1 MGQAIFWVLA
11 APNLAGFAVCFVDK
25 RRAKRKAWRVRERT
39 FFLLALLGGGWGVWG
54 GMYLFR
60 HKTRHWY
67 FVIGIPA
74 VTLAEYG
81 FLTWFLLRR

>member
-11 APNLAGFAVCFVDK
+11 ALNLAGLAVCFVDK

-67 FVIGIPA
+67 FVLFMPLIA
-74 VTLAEYG
+74 
-81 FLTWFLLRR
+81 LLQWGAGVYWLLMR

>member
-11 APNLAGFAVCFVDK
+11 ALNLAGLDVCFVDK

>member
-11 APNLAGFAVCFVDK
+11 ALNLAGLAVCFVDK

-39 FFLLALLGGGWGVWG
+39 FFLLALLGGGGGVWG

-67 FVIGIPA
+67 CVIGIPA

>member
-11 APNLAGFAVCFVDK
+11 ALNLAGLAVCFVDK

-39 FFLLALLGGGWGVWG
+39 IFLFALLGVGWGVWG

>member
-11 APNLAGFAVCFVDK
+11 ALNLAGLAVCFVDK
-25 RRAKRKAWRVRERT
+25 RRAKRKAWRVRERP

>member
-1 MGQAIFWVLA
+1 MGKAIFWVLA
-11 APNLAGFAVCFVDK
+11 ALNLAGLAVCFVDK

-39 FFLLALLGGGWGVWG
+39 FFLLALLGGGGGVWG
-54 GMYLFR
+54 GLYLFR

>member
-11 APNLAGFAVCFVDK
+11 ALNLAGLAVCFVDK

-39 FFLLALLGGGWGVWG
+39 FFLLALLGGGCGVWG

>member
-1 MGQAIFWVLA
+1 MGQAICWALA
-11 APNLAGFAVCFVDK
+11 ALNLAGLTVCFVDK
-25 RRAKRKAWRVRERT
+25 RRARRKAWRVRERT
-39 FFLLALLGGGWGVWG
+39 FFLLALLGGGWGVWS

-74 VTLAEYG
+74 ITLAEYG
-81 FLTWFLLRR
+81 LLAWFLLRR

>member
-11 APNLAGFAVCFVDK
+11 ALNLAGLAVCFVDK
-25 RRAKRKAWRVRERT
+25 RRAKRKAWRVRERNY
-39 FFLLALLGGGWGVWG
+39 FLLALLGGGWGVWG

>member
-11 APNLAGFAVCFVDK
+11 ALNLAGLAVCFADK

-39 FFLLALLGGGWGVWG
+39 FFLLTLLGGGWGVWG

>member
-11 APNLAGFAVCFVDK
+11 ALNLAGLAVCFVDK

-67 FVIGIPA
+67 FFIGIPA